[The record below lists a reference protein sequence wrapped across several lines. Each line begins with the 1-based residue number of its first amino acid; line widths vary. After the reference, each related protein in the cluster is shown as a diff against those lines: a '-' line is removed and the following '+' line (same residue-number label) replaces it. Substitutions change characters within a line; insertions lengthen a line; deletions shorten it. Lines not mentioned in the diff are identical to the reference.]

1 MVLPATKEIYS
12 VTEQEQQKVAM
23 VVMAHAD
30 DAEFGCAGTV
40 ARWVKEGWEVYYV
53 LCTDNSSGGPDEA
66 TDVSEEARKHV
77 VETRMQEQRNACA
90 VLGVKDVFFLG
101 HHDGELQP
109 TIELRKELVRLYR
122 TYKPT
127 RIICQS
133 PVRNWEPIMSM
144 GASHPDHR
152 AAGEAALSAA
162 YPASQ
167 NPWDF
172 PDLFA
177 QEGLKPHTITEIFVM
192 GSPANNYISDIS
204 STIELKWDALRA
216 HTSQLGEHFDEIRT
230 WIDSYHATMG
240 KKIGSAYAE
249 EFHRTENR

>member
-1 MVLPATKEIYS
+1 MRRGIEVS
-12 VTEQEQQKVAM
+12 EQEQQKVAM

-53 LCTDNSSGGPDEA
+53 LCTDNSSGGLDEA
-66 TDVSEEARKHV
+66 TDVSEEARVNV

-101 HHDGELQP
+101 HRDGELRPDLQ
-109 TIELRKELVRLYR
+109 LRKELVRLYR

-127 RIICQS
+127 RVVCQS
-133 PVRNWEPIMSM
+133 PVRSWEPALSL
-144 GASHPDHR
+144 GASHPDHL
-152 AAGEAALSAA
+152 AAGESALAAA

-172 PDLFA
+172 PELVRE
-177 QEGLKPHTITEIFVM
+177 EGLMPHKVKEIYIM
-192 GSPANNYISDIS
+192 GGGPNPNYYSDIS
-204 STIELKWDALRA
+204 DTIELKWEALRA
-216 HTSQLGEHFDEIRT
+216 HKSQLGDESFAEIRK
-230 WIDSYHATMG
+230 WIEGFHATIG
-240 KKIGSAYAE
+240 KKIGTVFAE
-249 EFHRTENR
+249 QFHRTENR

>member
-1 MVLPATKEIYS
+1 MSEP
-12 VTEQEQQKVAM
+12 EQQKVAL

-53 LCTDNSSGGPDEA
+53 LCTDNSSGGPDGA
-66 TDVSEEARKHV
+66 TDVSEEARKRV

-90 VLGVKDVFFLG
+90 VLGVKEVFFLG
-101 HHDGELQP
+101 HRDGELQP

-127 RIICQS
+127 RIICPS
-133 PVRNWEPIMSM
+133 PVRTWEPTMSL
-144 GASHPDHR
+144 GAYHPDHL
-152 AAGEAALSAA
+152 ATGEAALAAA

-172 PDLFA
+172 PDLFEK
-177 QEGLKPHTITEIFVM
+177 EGLKPHTVKEIFIM
-192 GSPANNYISDIS
+192 ASPGANYICDIS
-204 STIELKWDALRA
+204 DTIELKWEALRA
-216 HTSQLGEHFDEIRT
+216 HSSQLGDNFAEVRT
-230 WIDSYHATMG
+230 WIDGYHATIG
-240 KKIGSAYAE
+240 KKIGATHAE

>member
-1 MVLPATKEIYS
+1 MS
-12 VTEQEQQKVAM
+12 EQEQQQKVAM

-40 ARWVKEGWEVYYV
+40 ARWVKEGWDVYYV

-66 TDVSEEARKHV
+66 TDVSEEARQRV
-77 VETRMQEQRNACA
+77 VATRMQEQRNACA
-90 VLGVKDVFFLG
+90 ILGVKDVIFLG

-127 RIICQS
+127 RLICQS
-133 PVRNWEPIMSM
+133 PVRSWEPTMSL
-144 GASHPDHR
+144 GAYHPDHL
-152 AAGEAALSAA
+152 ASGEAALSAV

-172 PDLFA
+172 PDLFEK
-177 QEGLKPHTITEIFVM
+177 EGLQPHKIKEVFVM
-192 GSPANNYISDIS
+192 ASPYANYISDIS
-204 STIELKWDALRA
+204 STIEIKFEALRA
-216 HTSQLGEHFDEIRT
+216 HVSQLSDHFDQIRT
-230 WIDSYHATMG
+230 WIDSRHAEVG
-240 KKIGSAYAE
+240 KKIGSAHAE